1 MTESTNLQF
10 KNSKVQEL
18 YDLANSELVANL
30 KNTNDIREAL
40 LPLIQEIVNNQEAYI
55 EAKDKWY
62 AFKGVSNHYD
72 LNLKEFKQ
80 MDFESSVCFSLYMYM
95 YH

>member
-1 MTESTNLQF
+1 MESPILKFN
-10 KNSKVQEL
+10 NSKVQEL
-18 YDLANSELVANL
+18 YVLANSELVANL
-30 KNTNDIREAL
+30 KNTNDIREL
-40 LPLIQEIVNNQEAYI
+40 LFPLIQEIVNNPEAYT
-55 EAKDKWY
+55 EAKDNWY

-72 LNLKEFKQ
+72 LNLKEFKR

>member
-1 MTESTNLQF
+1 MEFSF
-10 KNSKVQEL
+10 
-18 YDLANSELVANL
+18 
-30 KNTNDIREAL
+30 
-40 LPLIQEIVNNQEAYI
+40 PLIQEIVNNQDAYT
-55 EAKDKWY
+55 EAKENWY

-72 LNLKEFKQ
+72 LNLKEFKR